1 VSKLSIIKIVEE
13 SDEAKLESVG
23 VKSLEALLETCATKK
38 GRTELSKKT
47 EISEDLILKWANYAD
62 LARIKGVAGEYSQ
75 LLEETGVDTIP
86 ELATRNAKNLFNKMQ
101 EINEAK
107 SIVKKLPTEAQVED
121 WIKQAASLPRI
132 LQY

>member
-1 VSKLSIIKIVEE
+1 M
-13 SDEAKLESVG
+13 
-23 VKSLEALLETCATKK
+23 
-38 GRTELSKKT
+38 
-47 EISEDLILKWANYAD
+47 ILKWANYAD

-107 SIVKKLPTEAQVED
+107 SIVKKLPTDAQF
-121 WIKQAASLPRI
+121 
-132 LQY
+132 